1 VNVQHKLMLL
11 ADKDLLQ
18 KRAAVQ
24 VITIRERELSLYARN
39 THLLG
44 TVSAIT
50 AGIAYYGFVYVKMD
64 YFQVAPPIVKFFYT
78 QALTFTMCLAMRN
91 LLGTVMLSMLGP
103 GLALRGREGAI
114 HKAVDGMLDELGTI
128 TTVLHQSVYCAL
140 ASVLAYAWGG
150 ASPSWMSSM
159 ALSAL
164 VLVMAYLTYARTKAV
179 EKTFPLHEMDSKGSL
194 TSGMFATRDR
204 LDTLSSSLDGGRR
217 AGTQQSAASSCA
229 RHDDHVTR
237 QPQPTPRLQAP
248 RQRPQPAD
256 GATAARTGT
265 RDLL

>member
-1 VNVQHKLMLL
+1 MLQ
-11 ADKDLLQ
+11 ADKALLE

-24 VITIRERELSLYARN
+24 VISIRERELNLYARN

-50 AGIAYYGFVYVKMD
+50 AGIAYFGFVYVKMD

-78 QALTFTMCLAMRN
+78 QGLTFTMCLAMRN

-150 ASPSWMSSM
+150 ASPNWMSSVT
-159 ALSAL
+159 LSTL
-164 VLVMAYLTYARTKAV
+164 VLLMAYLTYARTKTV
-179 EKTFPLHEMDSKGSL
+179 EKTFPLHEMDSTGAL
-194 TSGMFATRDR
+194 TSGMFARRDR
-204 LDTLSSSLDGGRR
+204 SDTASASRGASERS
-217 AGTQQSAASSCA
+217 ATQRPAAS
-229 RHDDHVTR
+229 RGDQREDHVTR
-237 QPQPTPRLQAP
+237 QPQPAPRIHAP
-248 RQRPQPAD
+248 RQRPQAD
-256 GATAARTGT
+256 GT